1 MKSEQAVQLLRELIP
16 AGTTIYGV
24 LRHKSQ
30 SGQYKVYDLYYIK
43 DNEPRR
49 ITFNVAL
56 ATKLNYDRKHEG
68 IGIRAVGLNPVVQI
82 VELLSRAMFAELP
95 ADTRDYQLIPQ
106 ELL

>member
-1 MKSEQAVQLLRELIP
+1 MKSEQAVQLLREFVP

-30 SGQYKVYDLYYIK
+30 SGQYKVYDLYYIQN
-43 DNEPRR
+43 NEPRR
-49 ITFNVAL
+49 ITFNAAL
-56 ATKLNYDRKHEG
+56 AADLKYDRKHEG

-95 ADTRDYQLIPQ
+95 AEVRDYKLVPQ